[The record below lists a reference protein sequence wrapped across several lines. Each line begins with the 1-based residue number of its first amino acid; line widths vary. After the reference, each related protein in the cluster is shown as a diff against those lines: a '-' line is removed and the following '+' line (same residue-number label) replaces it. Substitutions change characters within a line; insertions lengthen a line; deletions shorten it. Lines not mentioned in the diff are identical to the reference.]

1 MSGEVEG
8 EINLF
13 VFQNEDQRDGVTINW
28 EELLIQGN
36 LKDLE
41 RIAILL
47 LKIAQLNQEIA
58 DDN

>member
-1 MSGEVEG
+1 MSGEVKG

-41 RIAILL
+41 RIAMLL

>member
-1 MSGEVEG
+1 MKDEIEEEVD
-8 EINLF
+8 LF
-13 VFQNEDQRDGVTINW
+13 VFKNEDQRDGAIKYFVG
-28 EELLIQGN
+28 LLIQEN
-36 LKDLE
+36 LKELE

>member
-1 MSGEVEG
+1 MKDEIEEEVDLFASQ
-8 EINLF
+8 NL
-13 VFQNEDQRDGVTINW
+13 DSRDCATKNFAG
-28 EELLIQGN
+28 LLIQEN
-36 LKDLE
+36 LRELE